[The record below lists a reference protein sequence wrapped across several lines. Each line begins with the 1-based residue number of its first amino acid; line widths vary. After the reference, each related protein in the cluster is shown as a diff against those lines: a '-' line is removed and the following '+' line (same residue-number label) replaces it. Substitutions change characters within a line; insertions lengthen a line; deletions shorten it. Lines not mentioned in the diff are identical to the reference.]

1 MGVLAAVAVSVI
13 SLILLANL
21 TSAPGPEGTDTTIAP
36 LNQPTTTVAFAHQ
49 DDPITWIS
57 MYHMQS
63 PQPIAYIDRSG
74 TMFVF
79 ANVDHDEHGFGVG
92 LVVHS
97 SPDGHT
103 WKRVGV
109 GLEDRRIGTVI
120 GARFGFLALGG
131 EGGDDDGRAW
141 MSTDGVTWD
150 EAGPP
155 ELNFADAVLAARG
168 RATPPWSS
176 TGRYEVLGAQP
187 PTDGS

>member
-1 MGVLAAVAVSVI
+1 MGVLAAVAVSVF
-13 SLILLANL
+13 SFALLANL
-21 TSAPGPEGTDTTIAP
+21 TSAPEPEGTDTTIP
-36 LNQPTTTVAFAHQ
+36 WLNQPTTTVAFTHQ
-49 DDPITWIS
+49 DDPVTWIS
-57 MYHMQS
+57 MYHMHS

-103 WKRVGV
+103 WKKVGV

-120 GARFGFLALGG
+120 GAGFGFLAIGG
-131 EGGDDDGRAW
+131 EGADDDGKGW

-150 EAGPP
+150 ETGLP
-155 ELNFADAVLAARG
+155 ELIFDDAVQVADR
-168 RATPPWSS
+168 RATPPWSVD
-176 TGRYEVLGAQP
+176 RYEVSGAQP